1 MNKINRFCSYSLFCW
16 VIVGVL
22 LFLSNSSISRIN
34 GEKPMRC
41 AIIQKIALAHCA
53 RGIRTCPKCR
63 EVYTRKYCLLDICV
77 EGNAARPVIEVEIN
91 GEKVWREFDIIKIF
105 ETCDEAIAYAEVH
118 RVHFVKENLEPDP
131 VLIKL
136 KNQLPTNWSMR
147 IENERLIVRRNEPA
161 YQQIT
166 NLINAPAALIKKE
179 QQEKQAS
186 VAKKGIE
193 VYCTFVFQLETRWFP
208 ERLEWARNTNKS
220 IDREISQLSKK
231 YNIKDLYNRASKT
244 VEGLY
249 RGKTP
254 EEKRRID
261 AFEKEKKELMKKRV
275 RLPDYVSRD
284 YCLFLLEKKGM
295 QDEYTLI
302 YPEEASKEMYR
313 IEKKFKEIFDVWQ

>member
-1 MNKINRFCSYSLFCW
+1 MK
-16 VIVGVL
+16 
-22 LFLSNSSISRIN
+22 
-34 GEKPMRC
+34 C

-53 RGIRTCPKCR
+53 RGTRTCPKCR

-91 GEKVWREFDIIKIF
+91 GEKAWREFDIIKIF

-118 RVHFVKENLEPDP
+118 RVHLVKEKLEPDP

-136 KNQLPTNWSMR
+136 KNQLPDNWSMH
-147 IENERLIVRRNEPA
+147 IENERLIVKRNEPA
-161 YQQIT
+161 YRQIT
-166 NLINAPAALIKKE
+166 NLINAPVALIKKE
-179 QQEKQAS
+179 RREKQAS
-186 VAKKGIE
+186 AKKEGIE

-208 ERLEWARNTNKS
+208 ERLERARNINKS

-231 YNIKDLYNRASKT
+231 YNITNLYNRASKT
-244 VEGLY
+244 VAGLY

-254 EEKRRID
+254 EGKRRIA

-284 YCLFLLEKKGM
+284 FCLFLLEKKGM

-302 YPEEASKEMYR
+302 YPEEASQEMYR
-313 IEKKFKEIFDVWQ
+313 IENKFKEIFEVWR